1 MLFIEFSTFSPKKR
15 IHYFSKTF
23 NTYFHRHSCTRFMY
37 MFKKMF
43 LYIHSS
49 IHSFICKHMLKFLFI
64 YFVILFFLN
73 MQPQTPT
80 FHVNSIYPSGLKFS
94 LYFHIIYKDFFILNI
109 LGILSYVILNFVFSI
124 F

>member
-1 MLFIEFSTFSPKKR
+1 MYICYLLNFLHFLQRNVFIIFPKHLIHTFIDIHVLVLCTCLKK
-15 IHYFSKTF
+15 
-23 NTYFHRHSCTRFMY
+23 C
-37 MFKKMF
+37 F

-94 LYFHIIYKDFFILNI
+94 LYFYIIYLDFLFLTF
-109 LGILSYVILNFVFSI
+109 LVFYHT
-124 F
+124 

>member
-1 MLFIEFSTFSPKKR
+1 MYIYYLLNFLHFLQRNVFIIFPKHL
-15 IHYFSKTF
+15 IHTLIDIHVLVLR
-23 NTYFHRHSCTRFMY
+23 TCL
-37 MFKKMF
+37 KKCF

-94 LYFHIIYKDFFILNI
+94 LYFYIIYLDFLFLTF
-109 LGILSYVILNFVFSI
+109 LVFYHT
-124 F
+124 